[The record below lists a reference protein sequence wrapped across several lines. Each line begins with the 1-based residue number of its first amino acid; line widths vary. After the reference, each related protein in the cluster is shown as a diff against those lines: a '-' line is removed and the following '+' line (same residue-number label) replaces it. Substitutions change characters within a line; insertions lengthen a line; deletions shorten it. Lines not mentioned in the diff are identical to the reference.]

1 MGYQQN
7 HSCLP
12 LLSPV
17 WRMYPLSEQSRGFN
31 LRPLNV
37 TETED
42 VVNNPLCKY
51 LAPRGLDM
59 MEEALSL
66 QLVRP
71 DDGADDEYYFQ
82 NVDDGTYIVVD
93 YVKESIYDDWCTPI
107 SPALRFEDSPSE
119 ATLFR

>member
-1 MGYQQN
+1 MGSRRKALLDHLNLPSSLDISGKAEYQQN

-17 WRMYPLSEQSRGFN
+17 WRMYPLSEQSRGFT

-51 LAPRGLDM
+51 LAPRGLDI

-71 DDGADDEYYFQ
+71 DDGADDEY
-82 NVDDGTYIVVD
+82 
-93 YVKESIYDDWCTPI
+93 
-107 SPALRFEDSPSE
+107 
-119 ATLFR
+119 